1 MLNFLLFSDKTKSNN
16 FIKNFLYRHIVLNR
30 LNLGTSLKKLN
41 TNNNFFLDFIRF
53 KNSFISLNK
62 IVFYLKKALSFVE
75 DVSFLGFNIGLANGI
90 FFQLM
95 DLNYKYYNKRTLIN
109 LFMFLNKE
117 GLIIYGNDF
126 FQGALLNNPNLNT
139 FSKKSSSKF
148 FYWNRGKYYYNPVKL
163 TTRDVLLA
171 DDYLKH
177 EINFKKKYYSSKHNL
192 YSFLKYKDKK
202 IKHIFFPKSFI
213 ILNKDFFLLKQC
225 YSLNLIPIYL
235 NDTDESIVFQSFY
248 FPGNV
253 KSFLSRRFSSF
264 LFVQSFLLGRLKRYI
279 FIQDMFVETVENHNK
294 EMYDEQYRY
303 IVYKKQ
309 RRVI

>member
-148 FYWNRGKYYYNPVKL
+148 FY
-163 TTRDVLLA
+163 
-171 DDYLKH
+171 
-177 EINFKKKYYSSKHNL
+177 
-192 YSFLKYKDKK
+192 
-202 IKHIFFPKSFI
+202 
-213 ILNKDFFLLKQC
+213 
-225 YSLNLIPIYL
+225 
-235 NDTDESIVFQSFY
+235 
-248 FPGNV
+248 
-253 KSFLSRRFSSF
+253 
-264 LFVQSFLLGRLKRYI
+264 
-279 FIQDMFVETVENHNK
+279 
-294 EMYDEQYRY
+294 
-303 IVYKKQ
+303 
-309 RRVI
+309 